1 MHREVKINIPMFIG
15 IILLITVATTVL
27 VYTVNVTREYIRRDN
42 ERMDEWFDQ
51 LEGEVDNRV
60 VMENEVSSN
69 QKLDKK
75 ICKLLQN
82 YKNVI

>member
-69 QKLDKK
+69 QKLD
-75 ICKLLQN
+75 
-82 YKNVI
+82 

>member
-82 YKNVI
+82 